1 MSFLHKILSNLDPKK
16 ATGFDGLS
24 PRILKLAAQAVST
37 PISSIINTSISTS
50 QFPEHCKKAEIG
62 PVHKKDS
69 LLSKKNY
76 RPVSV
81 LTGISKVMEKCLND
95 QLMSFCD
102 DVLSPFISAYRKGY
116 SSQYALIQL
125 CETMRAAMDKKEVVG
140 LVLMDLSKAF
150 DSLPHDLITAKLC
163 AYGMQPPAVQLL
175 TSYLRHGQ
183 QRVKINSERSDWQ
196 TILKGVPQGSI
207 LGPCIFNIF
216 FNDFVHFLDAAP
228 INYADDNNICSIGKT
243 VTECLHKCKKEVDQS
258 LSWFSQNQMQAN
270 PAKFQFLHTS
280 TEDDVSLTLNE
291 LEIDSEPQVKL
302 LGINVDKNLKFTT
315 HVNVVIR
322 KCARQLN
329 VLKRK
334 SRLLNTK
341 TRLLIYH
348 AFIEANFNYC
358 PLVWTNRNRTDM
370 KRLEKINKRALSL
383 VFGRHFTY
391 SELLSKA
398 KTCSLEVR
406 WKRQLV
412 TEVYKAV
419 NGLSPQYICDMFKQ
433 KSTSYD
439 LRNIKI
445 TQPRFYTQTHGFYS
459 LRQEGTRLWNTL
471 PSHCQMCNDITVFK
485 RKICEYII

>member
-1 MSFLHKILSNLDPKK
+1 
-16 ATGFDGLS
+16 
-24 PRILKLAAQAVST
+24 
-37 PISSIINTSISTS
+37 
-50 QFPEHCKKAEIG
+50 
-62 PVHKKDS
+62 
-69 LLSKKNY
+69 
-76 RPVSV
+76 
-81 LTGISKVMEKCLND
+81 
-95 QLMSFCD
+95 
-102 DVLSPFISAYRKGY
+102 
-116 SSQYALIQL
+116 
-125 CETMRAAMDKKEVVG
+125 
-140 LVLMDLSKAF
+140 
-150 DSLPHDLITAKLC
+150 
-163 AYGMQPPAVQLL
+163 
-175 TSYLRHGQ
+175 
-183 QRVKINSERSDWQ
+183 
-196 TILKGVPQGSI
+196 
-207 LGPCIFNIF
+207 
-216 FNDFVHFLDAAP
+216 VHFLDAAP
-228 INYADDNNICSIGKT
+228 INYADDNTICSIGKT
-243 VTECLHKCKKEVDQS
+243 ITECLHKCKKEVDQS

-445 TQPRFYTQTHGFYS
+445 TQP
-459 LRQEGTRLWNTL
+459 
-471 PSHCQMCNDITVFK
+471 
-485 RKICEYII
+485 